1 MTTIYTDRPGGGS
14 GGWAGHP
21 EQCSHGRMSHT
32 LVSDSSA
39 QPRNGVSP
47 AVWHSH
53 SWLVHGLQG
62 PGAHPSYRHS
72 FGEAEPNPKHTEG
85 NTPAKTSEVQLPPWV
100 CWQLHCWWGVWA
112 FPGPIDDQ
120 DDKVQSPPGSPGCC
134 FHQKE
139 IPHSVTVCPPALPP
153 ARTNHPWVC
162 WGGNLSCVPYPH
174 TELSWGFHRL
184 TESLRKG
191 L

>member
-1 MTTIYTDRPGGGS
+1 MTTIYTDRAGGGS

-21 EQCSHGRMSHT
+21 EQSSHGRMSHT

-47 AVWHSH
+47 AVGQSHSH
-53 SWLVHGLQG
+53 SWVPHGLQG

-72 FGEAEPNPKHTEG
+72 FGEAEPNPKHREG

-100 CWQLHCWWGVWA
+100 CSTAGGGSGHSQ
-112 FPGPIDDQ
+112 GPLMTKMTRCRAHLALQ
-120 DDKVQSPPGSPGCC
+120 AAASTRRKSL
-134 FHQKE
+134 
-139 IPHSVTVCPPALPP
+139 TVSQCVPPALPP
-153 ARTNHPWVC
+153 ARTNHPWMC
-162 WGGNLSCVPYPH
+162 WGGNLSCVLYPH
-174 TELSWGFHRL
+174 TELSWGFHRV